1 MKPIIITV
9 LYLVGGDIKHDRFE
23 IFMSCSSW
31 FHHNIK
37 INERKKT
44 FFSNHYY
51 YKYKNKKVISYVCNG
66 NEPR

>member
-1 MKPIIITV
+1 MKPIIITL
-9 LYLVGGDIKHDRFE
+9 LYLVGGDIKQDRFE

-51 YKYKNKKVISYVCNG
+51 YKY
-66 NEPR
+66 